1 MIDNFRNASWLKTTG
16 THMLKVLS
24 SQGIGGAGGQGR
36 EIGFWVGVE
45 YGVSFFIISRVA
57 I

>member
-1 MIDNFRNASWLKTTG
+1 
-16 THMLKVLS
+16 MLKVRS

-45 YGVSFFIISRVA
+45 YGFSIFINYRATIKL
-57 I
+57 